1 MSKPVAALP
10 IARTWRDIPQQVK
23 PRAMSREGKRRSAL
37 RGLRVAGGLAA
48 LAISAA
54 AAWEVVTVLRPTA
67 SARTLPAART
77 LPIGDNLEVV
87 TDGVLDKAWLR
98 RTLALPPTATL
109 ANIDPAA
116 LRLRVLKGGQVFAA
130 ELVRHF
136 PATLSVHL
144 AERTPVARLMA
155 DSGAGAP
162 REYLVARDGVVFAG
176 QGFDPAMVKTLPWLD
191 GVSPVP
197 GGPGLATIAGMDEVA
212 EFLAHCSLDA
222 QLLYRTWK
230 VVSLARLTSDGL
242 IEVRNAAGTR
252 IVFRPKDDNLYLQLA
267 RLDTVLD
274 TVAGAVPAD
283 QVKKIDLTFPD
294 RAVVAIE
301 SPPPPPPTTAAVRKA
316 AQLAQSVA
324 VRPAPLPPAPA
335 LQFKIYP

>member
-1 MSKPVAALP
+1 
-10 IARTWRDIPQQVK
+10 
-23 PRAMSREGKRRSAL
+23 MSREGKRRSAL
-37 RGLRVAGGLAA
+37 RGLRLAGGLAA

-54 AAWEVVTVLRPTA
+54 AAWEVVMVLKPTV
-67 SARTLPAART
+67 SAPSLPAART

-116 LRLRVLKGGQVFAA
+116 LRLRVLTGGQVLAA
-130 ELVRHF
+130 ELIRHF
-136 PATLSVHL
+136 PSTLSVHL

-155 DSGAGAP
+155 DSGQGAP
-162 REYLVARDGVVFAG
+162 QEYLVARDGVVFAG

-191 GVSPVP
+191 GVRPVP
-197 GGPGLATIAGMDEVA
+197 GGPGRAMIAGMDETA
-212 EFLAHCSLDA
+212 EFLARCSLDA
-222 QLLYRTWK
+222 QQLYRTWQ
-230 VVSLARLTSDGL
+230 VVSLARLASDGL

-252 IVFRPKDDNLYLQLA
+252 IVFRPKDENLYSQLA

-283 QVKKIDLTFPD
+283 KVKKIDLSFPD
-294 RAVVAIE
+294 RAVVAIDQPP
-301 SPPPPPPTTAAVRKA
+301 SPAPTTAAGRKA
-316 AQLAQSVA
+316 AKLSPSASA
-324 VRPAPLPPAPA
+324 SPAPPPLPASA